1 MDMDLNPETHG
12 ADLNRQLAGLVT
24 RSRAARLRPALISPN
39 ANSLQT
45 SEWSIERTAAVKP
58 RLAEWLVMQLHQ
70 DMRVRAPLQTWLVQL
85 LLYYTHLG
93 FFKSVFLTR
102 LGGTQN
108 KSHILF

>member
-1 MDMDLNPETHG
+1 MDLNPETHG
-12 ADLNRQLAGLVT
+12 ADLNRQPASLVA

-70 DMRVRAPLQTWLVQL
+70 DVLVRAPLQTWLVQF
-85 LLYYTHLG
+85 LLYYT
-93 FFKSVFLTR
+93 R
-102 LGGTQN
+102 LGIFN
-108 KSHILF
+108 LSF